1 MNIGLLGFGT
11 VGTGVYEI
19 INKRKDFFRSLVG
32 EELSINK
39 ILIKDIN
46 KDRSIKECKNKLTD
60 NAYFILDDTDID
72 IVIEAIGGI
81 KEAYEYIKYAL
92 TTGKHVITANK
103 AVVAKH
109 MKELIDLANKNKRAF
124 LYEASVAGGV
134 PIVKPL
140 KQQVTLNDIE
150 EINSIL
156 NGTSNF
162 ILSKM
167 IRENLDFTEAL
178 DIAQKLGYAEADPT
192 DDIDGY
198 DVRRKLAILSTIAF
212 KREIKEE
219 DINCRGI
226 RTIKSVDIKVIKKL
240 GYTVKLLAKASFK
253 ENNYYLSV
261 EPNIL
266 SKDSFYAKVEDANN
280 LVSIIGNDIGEL
292 KFYGEGAGKL
302 PTANAVVSDVLDIIY
317 NNYQN
322 CGINEEEYKLC
333 NNTDLVKDRYY
344 IRVSPKYG
352 LNEKVLTRIKEEK
365 IADKIIKTGDNIIFT
380 TENIESK
387 RINKFINNIKN
398 SINDEF
404 YAAIK

>member
-19 INKRKDFFRSLVG
+19 ISKREKFFRTLVG
-32 EELSINK
+32 EELSISK

-46 KDRSIKECKNKLTD
+46 KDRSIKSCRHKLTD
-60 NAYFILDDTDID
+60 NPYFILDDPDID

-92 TTGKHVITANK
+92 IKGKHVITANK
-103 AVVAKH
+103 AVVARH

-140 KQQVTLNDIE
+140 KQQVTLNDIK
-150 EINSIL
+150 EISSIL

-167 IRENLDFTEAL
+167 IKENLEFSQAL

-219 DINCRGI
+219 DIYCRGI
-226 RTIKSVDIKVIKKL
+226 RTIKSIDIKVIKEL
-240 GYTVKLLAKASFK
+240 GYTVKLLAKAFFK

-261 EPNIL
+261 EPNVL

-317 NNYQN
+317 NNYGS
-322 CGINEEEYKLC
+322 CGINEEEDKLC
-333 NNTDLVKDRYY
+333 NNADLVKDIYY

-352 LNEKVLTRIKEEK
+352 LNEKVLTLIKEEK
-365 IADKIIKTGDNIIFT
+365 IVDKIIKTGEDIIFT
-380 TENIESK
+380 SKDIESIK
-387 RINKFINNIKN
+387 ISKFISNIKN

-404 YAAIK
+404 YAAIR

>member
-19 INKRKDFFRSLVG
+19 IYKRKRIFRTLVG
-32 EELSINK
+32 DELSISK

-46 KDRSIKECKNKLTD
+46 KDRSIKDCKNKLTD
-60 NAYFILDDTDID
+60 NPYFILDDPDID

-92 TTGKHVITANK
+92 TKGKHVITANK
-103 AVVAKH
+103 AVVARH
-109 MKELIDLANKNKRAF
+109 MKEFIDLANKNKRAF

-140 KQQVTLNDIE
+140 KQQVTLNDIK

-167 IRENLDFTEAL
+167 IKENLDFSQAL

-219 DINCRGI
+219 DIYCRGI
-226 RTIKSVDIKVIKKL
+226 RTIKAVDIKAIKEL
-240 GYTVKLLAKASFK
+240 GYTVKLLAKALFK

-280 LVSIIGNDIGEL
+280 LVSITGNDIGEL
-292 KFYGEGAGKL
+292 KFYGAGAGKL

-317 NNYQN
+317 NNYGS
-322 CGINEEEYKLC
+322 CGINQEEDKLC
-333 NNTDLVKDRYY
+333 NNTDLVKEIYY
-344 IRVSPKYG
+344 IRISPKYG
-352 LNEKVLTRIKEEK
+352 LNEKVLAVIKEEK
-365 IADKIIKTGDNIIFT
+365 IVDKIIKTGENIIFT
-380 TENIESK
+380 SK
-387 RINKFINNIKN
+387 DIDCVKISKFISNIKN
-398 SINDEF
+398 FINDEF
-404 YAAIK
+404 YAVIR

>member
-46 KDRSIKECKNKLTD
+46 KYRSIKECKNKLTD

-226 RTIKSVDIKVIKKL
+226 RTIKSVDTKEINKL

-253 ENNYYLSV
+253 DNNYYLSV

-317 NNYQN
+317 NNYQS

-333 NNTDLVKDRYY
+333 NNTDLVKERYY
-344 IRVSPKYG
+344 IRLSPKYG
-352 LNEKVLTRIKEEK
+352 LNEKVLNLIKEEK

-380 TENIESK
+380 TENIESRK
-387 RINKFINNIKN
+387 INKFISNIKS

>member
-19 INKRKDFFRSLVG
+19 ISKREKFFRTLVG
-32 EELSINK
+32 EELSISK

-46 KDRSIKECKNKLTD
+46 KDRSIKSCRHKLTD
-60 NAYFILDDTDID
+60 NPYFILDDPHID

-92 TTGKHVITANK
+92 IKGKHVITANK
-103 AVVAKH
+103 AVVARH

-140 KQQVTLNDIE
+140 KQQVTLNDIK
-150 EINSIL
+150 EISSIL

-167 IRENLDFTEAL
+167 IKENLDFSQAL

-219 DINCRGI
+219 DIYCRGI
-226 RTIKSVDIKVIKKL
+226 RTIKSIDIKVIKEL
-240 GYTVKLLAKASFK
+240 GYTVKLLAKAFFK

-261 EPNIL
+261 EPNVL

-317 NNYQN
+317 NNYGS
-322 CGINEEEYKLC
+322 CGINEEEDKLC
-333 NNTDLVKDRYY
+333 NNADLVKDIYY

-352 LNEKVLTRIKEEK
+352 LNEKVLTLIKEEK
-365 IADKIIKTGDNIIFT
+365 IVDKIIKTGEDIIFT
-380 TENIESK
+380 SKDIESIK
-387 RINKFINNIKN
+387 ISKFISNIKN

-404 YAAIK
+404 YAAIR

>member
-32 EELSINK
+32 EELSVNK

-103 AVVAKH
+103 AVVAKY

-140 KQQVTLNDIE
+140 KQQATLNDIE

-226 RTIKSVDIKVIKKL
+226 RTIKSVDTKEINEL

-253 ENNYYLSV
+253 DNNYYLSV

-317 NNYQN
+317 NNYQS
-322 CGINEEEYKLC
+322 CEINEEEYKLC
-333 NNTDLVKDRYY
+333 NNTDLVKERYY
-344 IRVSPKYG
+344 IRLSPKCG
-352 LNEKVLTRIKEEK
+352 LNEKVLNLIKEEK

-380 TENIESK
+380 TENIESRK
-387 RINKFINNIKN
+387 INKFISNIKS

>member
-19 INKRKDFFRSLVG
+19 IYKRKRIFRTLVG
-32 EELSINK
+32 DELSISK

-46 KDRSIKECKNKLTD
+46 KDRSIKDCKNKLTD
-60 NAYFILDDTDID
+60 NPYFILDDPDID

-92 TTGKHVITANK
+92 TKGKHVITANK
-103 AVVAKH
+103 AVVARH
-109 MKELIDLANKNKRAF
+109 MKEFIDLANKNKIAF

-140 KQQVTLNDIE
+140 KQQVTLNDIK

-167 IRENLDFTEAL
+167 IKENLDFSQAL

-219 DINCRGI
+219 DIYCRGI
-226 RTIKSVDIKVIKKL
+226 RTIKAVDIKAIKEL
-240 GYTVKLLAKASFK
+240 GYTVKLLAKALFN

-266 SKDSFYAKVEDANN
+266 PKDSFYAKVEDANN
-280 LVSIIGNDIGEL
+280 LVSITGNDIGEL
-292 KFYGEGAGKL
+292 KFYGAGAGKL

-317 NNYQN
+317 NNYGS
-322 CGINEEEYKLC
+322 CGINQEEDRLC
-333 NNTDLVKDRYY
+333 NNTDLVKDIYY
-344 IRVSPKYG
+344 IRISPKYG
-352 LNEKVLTRIKEEK
+352 LNEKVLNLIKEEK
-365 IADKIIKTGDNIIFT
+365 IVDKMIKTGENIIFT
-380 TENIESK
+380 SK
-387 RINKFINNIKN
+387 DIDSVKISKFISNIKN

-404 YAAIK
+404 YAVIR

>member
-19 INKRKDFFRSLVG
+19 IYKRKRIFRTLVG
-32 EELSINK
+32 DELSISK

-46 KDRSIKECKNKLTD
+46 KDRSIKDCKNKLTD
-60 NAYFILDDTDID
+60 NPYFILDDPDID

-92 TTGKHVITANK
+92 TKGKHVITANK
-103 AVVAKH
+103 AVVARH
-109 MKELIDLANKNKRAF
+109 MKEFIDLANKNKRAF

-140 KQQVTLNDIE
+140 KQQVTLNDIK

-167 IRENLDFTEAL
+167 IKENLDFSQAL

-219 DINCRGI
+219 DIYCRGI
-226 RTIKSVDIKVIKKL
+226 RTIKSVDIKAIKEL
-240 GYTVKLLAKASFK
+240 GYTVKLLAKALFK

-292 KFYGEGAGKL
+292 KFYGAGAGKL

-317 NNYQN
+317 NNYGS
-322 CGINEEEYKLC
+322 CGINQEEDRLC
-333 NNTDLVKDRYY
+333 NNTDLVKDIYY
-344 IRVSPKYG
+344 IRISPKYG
-352 LNEKVLTRIKEEK
+352 LNEKVLAVIKEEK
-365 IADKIIKTGDNIIFT
+365 IVDKMIKIGENIIFT
-380 TENIESK
+380 SK
-387 RINKFINNIKN
+387 DIDCVKISKFISNIKN
-398 SINDEF
+398 FINDEF
-404 YAAIK
+404 YAVIR

>member
-109 MKELIDLANKNKRAF
+109 MKELIGLANKNKRAF

>member
-19 INKRKDFFRSLVG
+19 IYKRKRIFRTLVG
-32 EELSINK
+32 YELSISK

-46 KDRSIKECKNKLTD
+46 KDRSIKDCKNKLTD
-60 NAYFILDDTDID
+60 NPYFILDDPDID

-92 TTGKHVITANK
+92 TKGKHVITANK
-103 AVVAKH
+103 AVVARH
-109 MKELIDLANKNKRAF
+109 MKEFIDLANKNKRAF

-140 KQQVTLNDIE
+140 KQQVTLNDIK

-167 IRENLDFTEAL
+167 IKENLDFSQAL

-219 DINCRGI
+219 DIYCRGI
-226 RTIKSVDIKVIKKL
+226 RTIKAVDIKAIKEL
-240 GYTVKLLAKASFK
+240 GYTVKLLAKALFN

-292 KFYGEGAGKL
+292 KFYGAGAGKL

-317 NNYQN
+317 NNYGS
-322 CGINEEEYKLC
+322 CGINQEDDKLC
-333 NNTDLVKDRYY
+333 NNTDLVKDIYY
-344 IRVSPKYG
+344 IRISPKYG
-352 LNEKVLTRIKEEK
+352 LNEKVLAVIKEEK
-365 IADKIIKTGDNIIFT
+365 IVDKMIKTGENIIFT
-380 TENIESK
+380 SKDIESVK
-387 RINKFINNIKN
+387 ISKFISNIKN

-404 YAAIK
+404 YAAIR